1 MATPAFRPEG
11 ERGTNW
17 GFLCNNNPRR
27 PHGTPTMPSVGGD
40 DHERPWGGKPESPKQ
55 ESLKQE
61 SLKQESLKQ
70 ESLKQLVTWRRW
82 RVAFTRPKLSAH
94 IAPARRLESSMK
106 SNAVTSV
113 ELELDWTA
121 QTILP
126 VEFKGRELQLEARA
140 YQGADPNFQALV
152 LVHRDKD
159 AGNKKP
165 VVRVHSGCVTGD
177 IFHSLRCD
185 CYPQLQAALS
195 VITTSPVG
203 ILIYLPYQEGRGIG
217 LVNKIRAY
225 ALQDQGYDTVDANVA
240 IGAPIEARDY
250 DLAAHIL
257 FDLGYPEIKLL
268 TNNPAKVEALRE
280 EGVEVIEQL
289 PLIVTPSLYN
299 KRYLATKKER
309 MAHKL

>member
-1 MATPAFRPEG
+1 
-11 ERGTNW
+11 
-17 GFLCNNNPRR
+17 
-27 PHGTPTMPSVGGD
+27 
-40 DHERPWGGKPESPKQ
+40 
-55 ESLKQE
+55 
-61 SLKQESLKQ
+61 
-70 ESLKQLVTWRRW
+70 
-82 RVAFTRPKLSAH
+82 
-94 IAPARRLESSMK
+94 MK

-126 VEFKGRELQLEARA
+126 LEFQGKELQVEARA
-140 YQGADPNFQALV
+140 YQGADPAFQALV

-159 AGNKKP
+159 VKEPGTVP

-185 CYPQLQAALS
+185 CYPQLQAAMDRIL
-195 VITTSPVG
+195 TSPLGV
-203 ILIYLPYQEGRGIG
+203 LVYLPYQEGRGIG

-268 TNNPAKVEALRE
+268 TNNPAKVEALTE
-280 EGVEVIEQL
+280 EGVDVIEQI
-289 PLIVTPSLYN
+289 PLIVEASPYN
-299 KRYLATKKER
+299 RRYLATKKER

>member
-1 MATPAFRPEG
+1 MRA
-11 ERGTNW
+11 
-17 GFLCNNNPRR
+17 
-27 PHGTPTMPSVGGD
+27 GTP
-40 DHERPWGGKPESPKQ
+40 
-55 ESLKQE
+55 
-61 SLKQESLKQ
+61 
-70 ESLKQLVTWRRW
+70 
-82 RVAFTRPKLSAH
+82 
-94 IAPARRLESSMK
+94 LESSMQ
-106 SNAVTSV
+106 SNAVKSID
-113 ELELDWTA
+113 LEFDWSA

-126 VEFKGRELQLEARA
+126 IEFRNKELQVEARA
-140 YQGADPNFQALV
+140 YQGTDPTCQALV
-152 LVHRDKD
+152 LVHREKL
-159 AGNKKP
+159 AENAPP

-185 CYPQLQAALS
+185 CYPQLQAAMDRIL
-195 VITTSPVG
+195 TSPVG
-203 ILIYLPYQEGRGIG
+203 VLVYLPYQEGRGIG

-225 ALQDQGYDTVDANVA
+225 ALQDKGYDTVDANVA

-280 EGVEVIEQL
+280 EGLEVIEQL
-289 PLIVTPSLYN
+289 PLIVKASPHN

>member
-1 MATPAFRPEG
+1 
-11 ERGTNW
+11 
-17 GFLCNNNPRR
+17 
-27 PHGTPTMPSVGGD
+27 
-40 DHERPWGGKPESPKQ
+40 
-55 ESLKQE
+55 
-61 SLKQESLKQ
+61 
-70 ESLKQLVTWRRW
+70 
-82 RVAFTRPKLSAH
+82 
-94 IAPARRLESSMK
+94 MK
-106 SNAVTSV
+106 SNAVTSF
-113 ELELDWTA
+113 ELEMDWTA
-121 QTILP
+121 QTVLP
-126 VEFKGRELQLEARA
+126 VEFRGQELKLEARA
-140 YQGADPNFQALV
+140 YQGTDPNFQALV
-152 LVHRDKD
+152 LIRRGD
-159 AGNKKP
+159 AAAEVVDVP
-165 VVRVHSGCVTGD
+165 LVRVHSGCVTGD

-185 CYPQLQAALS
+185 CYPQLQAAMDRIL
-195 VITTSPVG
+195 TSPLG

-280 EGVEVIEQL
+280 EGVDVIEQL
-289 PLIVTPSLYN
+289 PVIVKPSSYN

>member
-1 MATPAFRPEG
+1 
-11 ERGTNW
+11 
-17 GFLCNNNPRR
+17 
-27 PHGTPTMPSVGGD
+27 
-40 DHERPWGGKPESPKQ
+40 
-55 ESLKQE
+55 
-61 SLKQESLKQ
+61 
-70 ESLKQLVTWRRW
+70 
-82 RVAFTRPKLSAH
+82 
-94 IAPARRLESSMK
+94 MK

-126 VEFKGRELQLEARA
+126 LEFQGRELQVEARA
-140 YQGADPNFQALV
+140 YQGSDPSFQAFV
-152 LVHRDKD
+152 LVHRDKE
-159 AGNKKP
+159 AKEPAKVP

-185 CYPQLQAALS
+185 CYPQLQAAMKTILS
-195 VITTSPVG
+195 SPLGV
-203 ILIYLPYQEGRGIG
+203 LIYLPFQEGRGIG

-268 TNNPAKVEALRE
+268 TNNPAKVEALTE
-280 EGVEVIEQL
+280 EGVDVIEQI
-289 PLIVTPSLYN
+289 PIIVKASPHN
-299 KRYLATKKER
+299 VRYLKTKKER